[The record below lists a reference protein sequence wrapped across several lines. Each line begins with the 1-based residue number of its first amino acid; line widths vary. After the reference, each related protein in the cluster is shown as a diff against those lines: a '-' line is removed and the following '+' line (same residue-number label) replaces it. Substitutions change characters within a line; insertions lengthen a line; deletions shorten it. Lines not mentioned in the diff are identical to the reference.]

1 MPLLAGRL
9 FERQDGAGTERVAV
23 VNRRLAEKYWAGES
37 PIGKQIRARS
47 MEAGPRGA
55 PAPWL
60 NIVGVVGDVR
70 TYGLESEAR
79 AELYVLFRQTPGWSQ
94 NMTALVRA
102 SVPASNLLRE
112 MRSRAL
118 AIDPRLAAD
127 VGTLDARLR
136 ATLAGRVLTMSLLT
150 GFAGIALVLAALGVY
165 GVLSYSVTQRTRELA
180 VRAALGAQ
188 RRELL
193 RLVLQAGARV
203 VLLGMLLGV
212 IAALGLT
219 RLLESMLVDVKAIDP
234 MSFVAA
240 TVVLVAVALIA
251 ILIPAF
257 RATRLDPL
265 IALQAE

>member
-1 MPLLAGRL
+1 
-9 FERQDGAGTERVAV
+9 
-23 VNRRLAEKYWAGES
+23 
-37 PIGKQIRARS
+37 
-47 MEAGPRGA
+47 
-55 PAPWL
+55 
-60 NIVGVVGDVR
+60 
-70 TYGLESEAR
+70 
-79 AELYVLFRQTPGWSQ
+79 
-94 NMTALVRA
+94 
-102 SVPASNLLRE
+102 
-112 MRSRAL
+112 L